1 MKTAKI
7 SAGCYLFV
15 QKTQNRIKSPS
26 NNLQGGRTNG
36 SFKPARVHEAQETH
50 PSSRRQKQSK
60 AFHGYLALR
69 YGLLSDIIWRHN
81 FHELWFCKIL
91 INHLEDG
98 LKMLMTNHWNWK
110 EKIRHGNSYMICHGK
125 EPLRERDENKRRSY
139 YTTTSSRHVMQSKQ

>member
-36 SFKPARVHEAQETH
+36 SFKPRVHEAQETH

-125 EPLRERDENKRRSY
+125 EPLRERREQKKILLYDY
-139 YTTTSSRHVMQSKQ
+139 FKQACHAI